1 MSQME
6 SVRFKM
12 PPAEG
17 DASAA
22 NETISLLDILSVLVR
37 RRWLI
42 VGSTGL
48 AAVLAVAVSVV
59 TLVLPPDSPW
69 NPLPN
74 FYRPTVKAMLQDSRD
89 SLSSR
94 FGSTGVIS
102 GILGGASMTNPNV
115 ILAQEILA
123 GNTLRDQI
131 VEEFHFMEK
140 YGLQDAKFPKTEARK
155 RFSEA
160 LGASFGE
167 TATGSSN
174 ILSLSYKNIDREF
187 ATRVV
192 ARVVEIL
199 GQRFKD
205 LTMERVYQKKAFIEG
220 RMAAVEQGLK
230 NVQKDLEAFQL
241 DHGLIDIASQ
251 TTEQARLLS
260 SLRSDVIRGELE
272 IQTLR
277 AYLSESDPKIVR
289 LRQEI
294 QKKNELIDQ
303 LKTGSEERT
312 AEFIPQNLIPSLT
325 NRFAELK
332 AEIDVLEK
340 IYGTLRQEY
349 EAVKIEEADNT
360 QTFQIIEPAEVP
372 EVKAGPFR
380 SKICMY
386 LTLVT
391 FALSLLAAFIL
402 DYFEKA
408 KKDPVESAKL
418 DRMRLAIGR
427 RR

>member
-1 MSQME
+1 MNQME
-6 SVRFKM
+6 SVRYKM
-12 PPAEG
+12 PQADG
-17 DASAA
+17 DTPAA

-42 VGSTGL
+42 VGSSGL
-48 AAVLAVAVSVV
+48 AAVLAVAVSVI

-74 FYRPTVKAMLQDSRD
+74 FYRPMVKAMLQDAKD

-94 FGSTGVIS
+94 LGSTGVIS
-102 GILGGASMTNPNV
+102 GILGGVPVANPNV

-131 VEEFHFMEK
+131 VEEFHFLEK
-140 YGLQDAKFPKTEARK
+140 YGLQDTEFPKTEARK
-155 RFSEA
+155 AFSEA

-220 RMAAVEQGLK
+220 RMAAVEQSLK
-230 NVQKDLEAFQL
+230 DAQSDLETFQL
-241 DHGLIDIASQ
+241 DHGVIDIASQ

-277 AYLSESDPKIVR
+277 TYLSESDPKIVR

-294 QKKNELIDQ
+294 RKKNELIDQ
-303 LKTGSEERT
+303 LKTGPEERA

-332 AEIDVLEK
+332 AEIGVLEK

-386 LTLVT
+386 VTAIT

-418 DRMRLAIGR
+418 DGMRLAIGR
-427 RR
+427 RK